1 MDVHVGAVLIAAGR
15 MVIGCGSLLAR
26 SGIGCLDGVC
36 LIHGRERRRGVAMR
50 LGCGVGVGTRYPVCV
65 GFKRQNIMQC
75 RQAPAQESDGYDK
88 HRDAAFE
95 YP

>member
-15 MVIGCGSLLAR
+15 MVIGCGSLLAHG
-26 SGIGCLDGVC
+26 GIRRLDG
-36 LIHGRERRRGVAMR
+36 IAMR

-65 GFKRQNIMQC
+65 GFKRQNVMQR
-75 RQAPAQESDGYDK
+75 RQAPAQESDGDDK